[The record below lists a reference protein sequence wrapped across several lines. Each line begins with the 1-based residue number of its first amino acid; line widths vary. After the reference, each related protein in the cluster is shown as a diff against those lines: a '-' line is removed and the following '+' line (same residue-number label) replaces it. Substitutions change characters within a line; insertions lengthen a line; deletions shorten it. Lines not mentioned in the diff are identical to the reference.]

1 MMLGLLLPLA
11 WRNIWR
17 NPRRTIITILVV
29 SVGLWSI
36 LGFAV
41 MLKAW
46 SQSSRDT
53 TLKLTTSEIEIHA
66 PGYLDDPTIAHR
78 MMPPAGNVAAIL
90 NSPSVTAYS
99 PRVRISAIV
108 QSEYKTLPLTL
119 MGVSPREDGKISIIP
134 SQVKQGRYLA
144 GAAGN
149 GIVLGR
155 DLVRRLKT
163 RLGKRVVVMAQAA
176 DGHLAERAFQVIG
189 VYAAPEETEREFGFA
204 GRTTVQRMT
213 GAGNG
218 ISEIAIRPA
227 NGQSLSGLA
236 AQLRAAAP
244 NLDVQT
250 WATLAPLAYAVST
263 FFNDFVVMWLW
274 TMFVLMAIGIVNTQL
289 MAVFERTRE
298 FGLLQALGMRPRLVL
313 IEVTLESALLIGV
326 GVTLGIV
333 FAIASV
339 RAFHNG
345 IDLGFLAQGAEM
357 VGAGHVLYPRIDA
370 GDFALYSAIVWGL
383 GVIATLWPARRASK
397 IAPVEAMSRA
407 IT

>member
-1 MMLGLLLPLA
+1 MIGLLLPLA

-53 TLKLTTSEIEIHA
+53 TLKLTTGEIEIHA
-66 PGYLDDPTIAHR
+66 KDYLDDPTVAHR
-78 MMPPAGNVAAIL
+78 MKPPAGKLAAML
-90 NSPSVTAYS
+90 NSPGVKAYS
-99 PRVRISAIV
+99 ARVRISAIV

-119 MGVSPREDGKISIIP
+119 MGVVPQQDRQISIIP
-134 SQVKQGRYLA
+134 SQVKQGRYLS
-144 GAAGN
+144 GPEDE

-176 DGHLAERAFQVIG
+176 DGHLAERAFKVVGI
-189 VYAAPEETEREFGFA
+189 YAAPQETEREFGFA
-204 GRTTVQRMT
+204 GRAMVQTMT
-213 GAGNG
+213 GIGSD
-218 ISEIAIRPA
+218 ISEIA
-227 NGQSLSGLA
+227 L
-236 AQLRAAAP
+236 AAP
-244 NLDVQT
+244 NDKAIPSLAARLRQAAPALDIQT
-250 WATLAPLAYAVST
+250 WATLQPLAYAVST
-263 FFNDFVVMWLW
+263 FFNEFVVMWLW

-326 GVTLGIV
+326 GVVFGIV
-333 FAIASV
+333 FAAISV
-339 RAFHNG
+339 RAFHGG

-357 VGAGHVLYPRIDA
+357 VGAGHVLYPRIDI
-370 GDFALYSAIVWGL
+370 GDFALYSIVVWVL
-383 GVIATLWPARRASK
+383 GVVATLWPARRASK
-397 IAPVEAMSRA
+397 IAPVDAMGRA
-407 IT
+407 LA